1 MIKLMNMI
9 MDITKAVII
18 MINNQNNTLYIK
30 YIVDDIIF
38 YSWGI
43 GVEIYSITTVAGID
57 SKLGGKS

>member
-1 MIKLMNMI
+1 MIKLMNIIIDM
-9 MDITKAVII
+9 TKAVII

-57 SKLGGKS
+57 SKLGG